1 MTQFLK
7 KSIKELLA
15 MSSAEV
21 RAYLGTLSV
30 PEQKQV
36 STELY
41 RARLSIDMQRLE
53 TVMVKNRREN
63 KNAS

>member
-1 MTQFLK
+1 MTQFLR
-7 KSIKELLA
+7 KSIEELLA

-30 PEQKQV
+30 PEQKRV

-41 RARLSIDMQRLE
+41 RARLSIDMQRIGE
-53 TVMVKNRREN
+53 VMVKGSWEN

>member
-7 KSIKELLA
+7 KSIEELLA

-30 PEQKQV
+30 PEQKRV

-41 RARLSIDMQRLE
+41 RARLSIDMQRIGE
-53 TVMVKNRREN
+53 IMVKGSWEN